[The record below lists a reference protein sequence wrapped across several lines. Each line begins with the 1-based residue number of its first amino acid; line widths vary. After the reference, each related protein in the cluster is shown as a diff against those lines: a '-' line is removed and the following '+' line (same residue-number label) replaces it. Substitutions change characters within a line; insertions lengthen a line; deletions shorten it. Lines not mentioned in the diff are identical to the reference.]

1 MTHLRLLD
9 AVIDND
15 IWEVVVTTNPN
26 ASGASQAST
35 GHCGSSYVLDR
46 QGLKV
51 VHSVGFYPHLQDGP

>member
-35 GHCGSSYVLDR
+35 GHCNRGEGMGIQLVAI
-46 QGLKV
+46 
-51 VHSVGFYPHLQDGP
+51 